1 MECQFCNNV
10 FSNKQNLNQH
20 QKKTKYCLKLQGK
33 TAEQEYKCESCG
45 KVFLSSS
52 KLRRHQ
58 TNCSSKELVSTL
70 KNRIK
75 ELEER
80 NISLEER
87 CKMFSEQLDKTQD
100 RYDNLS
106 LTAVS
111 GNFENET
118 TIEIDD
124 DFLSDSDFTIEES
137 DVEDEHK
144 QLPALEVGKG
154 FTIDHREEDGY
165 INVTNLCKAGNK
177 QFKHWKCLEKTRAFI
192 RVLSSVVGIPTTE
205 LIKLGTGS
213 KHKSSQTWVHTQ
225 VAVNISQWISPA
237 FDVKVSGWVYEI
249 MMTGKVD
256 ITNTTSFKKL
266 QEENKQKSI
275 KIQYLTKKYV
285 KSHPRVQYKEKYVI
299 YILTTA
305 LMKKERRYIL
315 GKATNLTSRLS
326 VYNKSDEHEVVYY
339 QSCGDEETMGCVET
353 MVFQYLKEYREQ
365 ANRERFN
372 LPEKEEIE
380 LFKNIIN
387 KKYFIFRISNLLFP
401 DPENTFSTFV
411 NLQSS
416 KYNISPQHKFCSDS
430 VKHKNQGITV

>member
-1 MECQFCNNV
+1 MECQFCHNI

-58 TNCSSKELVSTL
+58 TNCSSKELVSNL
-70 KNRIK
+70 KNRIR
-75 ELEER
+75 ELEEK
-80 NISLEER
+80 NISLETQVRELR
-87 CKMFSEQLDKTQD
+87 MDKKDLQE

-111 GNFENET
+111 GNFEDET
-118 TIEIDD
+118 TIEINED
-124 DFLSDSDFTIEES
+124 DFLSDSDFTIEEET
-137 DVEDEHK
+137 DIEEEYK

-177 QFKHWKCLEKTRAFI
+177 QFKAWNRLEKTRAFL
-192 RVLSSVVGIPTTE
+192 RVLSSTVLISTVE
-205 LIKLGTGS
+205 LIKHNSGGNGER
-213 KHKSSQTWVHTQ
+213 HTWVHPQ
-225 VAVNISQWISPA
+225 VAINIAQWISPQ

-256 ITNTTSFKKL
+256 ITNTTSYKKL
-266 QEENKQKSI
+266 QEQDKQKSI

-285 KSHPRVQYKEKYVI
+285 KSQPRVQYKEKYVI
-299 YILTTA
+299 YVLTTA

-315 GKATNLTSRLS
+315 GKASNLTSRLS

-339 QSCGDEETMGCVET
+339 QSCGDEETMGCVEN
-353 MVFQYLKEYREQ
+353 MVFQYLKKYREQ
-365 ANRERFN
+365 ANRERFI
-372 LPEKEEIE
+372 LPKTEEIK
-380 LFKNIIN
+380 LFTDTIN
-387 KKYFIFRISNLLFP
+387 K
-401 DPENTFSTFV
+401 
-411 NLQSS
+411 
-416 KYNISPQHKFCSDS
+416 S
-430 VKHKNQGITV
+430 VEFFKK